1 MPTLLYHT
9 GALGDFITVLPTIA
23 FWKKSR
29 PGDHLVLVGKSTIG
43 DLALDAGLIDEAW
56 DIDSPRFVPLF
67 RDDFSPSAA
76 ELLSAFDAA
85 IAFADDSSPLLANL
99 RRSGIAHLHSQKPFP
114 EGRGVHVIDYH
125 LSLMTDPSAL
135 SEGEKLPRLAPSEH
149 SIARSIEL
157 LPAGAAPVALH
168 PGSGSRMKN
177 WPSAR
182 YRAMGDRLRNRGFAI
197 AWVRGP
203 ADSAIDVPPGDL
215 LVEEVT
221 LQLLAAFLFRCTL
234 FIGNDSG
241 VAHLAAAVGCAAA
254 TIFGPSDPIIWSPRG
269 PRVGIVNKNVDCSPC
284 HGQTKVM
291 YHCDGRCL
299 RDITVD
305 DVASVAE
312 GILKRREHT

>member
-29 PGDHLVLVGKSTIG
+29 PGDRLVLLGKSTIG

-56 DIDSPRFVPLF
+56 DIDTPRFVPLF
-67 RDDFSPSAA
+67 RDDFSSSAA
-76 ELLSAFDAA
+76 ELLSVFDAA
-85 IAFADDSSPLLANL
+85 IVFADDSSPLLANL

-114 EGRGVHVIDYH
+114 EGRGAHVIDYH
-125 LSLMTDPSAL
+125 LSLITDLSAL

-149 SIARSIEL
+149 SCARSIEL

-168 PGSGSRMKN
+168 PGSGSRLKN

-182 YRAMGDRLRNRGFAI
+182 YREIGNRLRNRGYAI
-197 AWVRGP
+197 AWIRGP

-215 LVEEVT
+215 LVDAVT
-221 LQLLAAFLFRCTL
+221 LPLLAAFLFRCKL

-241 VAHLAAAVGCAAA
+241 VAHLAAAVGCAIAI
-254 TIFGPSDPIIWSPRG
+254 IFGSSDPIIWSPRG
-269 PRVGIVNKNVDCSPC
+269 PVVAIVHKNVGCSPC
-284 HGQTKVM
+284 HGQKNIKD
-291 YHCDGRCL
+291 HCEVKCL

-312 GILKRREHT
+312 GILDWRLHT